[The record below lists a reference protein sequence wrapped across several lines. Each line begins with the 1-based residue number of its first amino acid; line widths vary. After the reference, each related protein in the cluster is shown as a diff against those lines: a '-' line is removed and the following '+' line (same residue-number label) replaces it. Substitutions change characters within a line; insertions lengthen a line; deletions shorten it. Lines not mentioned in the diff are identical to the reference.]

1 MLLSFPYTGQK
12 TSSIFKQTMRYTDY
26 RIDKLQ
32 PEEDLPFDLLLLAD
46 ETIAAI
52 ERYIYDCDVYVV
64 RESHE
69 SLPVATFALY
79 KISDTEV
86 EIKNI
91 AVLELLQ
98 GQGLG
103 SHLIDQIKRI
113 AMIGEYKTIIVGTPF
128 CSFRE
133 LRFYEK
139 NGFTKYAMKKGFY
152 LIHYPEPIVENG
164 VRLIDMVML
173 KLDL

>member
-1 MLLSFPYTGQK
+1 
-12 TSSIFKQTMRYTDY
+12 MRYTDY
-26 RIDKLQ
+26 KIDKLQ
-32 PEEDLPFDLLLLAD
+32 PEDKLPFDLLLLAD
-46 ETIAAI
+46 ETIEAI
-52 ERYIYDCDVYVV
+52 ERYIHECDVYVLKE
-64 RESHE
+64 RNESV
-69 SLPVATFALY
+69 PVAAFALY

-103 SHLIDQIKRI
+103 SHLIDQIKQI
-113 AMIGEYKTIIVGTPF
+113 AAVGKYETIIVGTPF
-128 CSFRE
+128 CYFRQ

-139 NGFTKYAMKKGFY
+139 NGFTRYGMKKGFY
-152 LIHYPEPIVENG
+152 VMYYPEPIIENG
-164 VRLIDMVML
+164 IMLNDMVML